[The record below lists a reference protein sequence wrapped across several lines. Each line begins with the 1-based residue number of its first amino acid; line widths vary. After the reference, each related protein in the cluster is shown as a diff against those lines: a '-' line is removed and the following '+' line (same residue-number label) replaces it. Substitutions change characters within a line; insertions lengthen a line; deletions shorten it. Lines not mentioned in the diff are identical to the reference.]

1 MPVLLYGLEACPL
14 TKTIISSLDFVVN
27 HFFMKLFKTNDINIV
42 KQCQREFNFNIP
54 SDILVRRSEKF
65 ENRYRQCDSI
75 FLQIHVITLLGMFL
89 VKVS

>member
-1 MPVLLYGLEACPL
+1 LVE
-14 TKTIISSLDFVVN
+14 SLHTHNALVDFVVN
-27 HFFMKLFKTNDINIV
+27 RLFMKLFKTNDINIV
-42 KQCQREFNFNIP
+42 IQCQREFNFSIP

-75 FLQIHVITLLGMFL
+75 FVNTRNYIVRHVL